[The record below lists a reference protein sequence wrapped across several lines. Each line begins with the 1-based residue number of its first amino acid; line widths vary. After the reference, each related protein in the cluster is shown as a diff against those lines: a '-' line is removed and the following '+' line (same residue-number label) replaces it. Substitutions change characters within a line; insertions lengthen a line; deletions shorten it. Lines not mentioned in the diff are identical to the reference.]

1 MTTPRPVQLTHLRQ
15 LAITKQYLHDAKNPT
30 FAEVVSSIGCLQLD
44 PISAVAKNHRIV
56 MWSRV
61 GNYDMKALSDFIY
74 GEKQMFEYWAH
85 AASLVLSDD
94 YPIHRHW
101 MSLYP
106 NPEGRVQAWINE
118 LGEKGVALKNTIL
131 TRLQNE
137 GALPSRAFEGG
148 EKGGVSSGWT
158 GESTL
163 NKMID
168 YLWCR
173 GDILVAKREGNQRW
187 WDIAE
192 RCLPQSAPR
201 HVLSQEE
208 VVTIAVQKAIQGLGI
223 GTMQQIKIHFT
234 RNNYPQLDVI
244 LKKLVANGI
253 VIPVKVMDGITEMR
267 GAYYLHS
274 SDLATLEQLEAGGF
288 APKMVLLSPFDNLI
302 CDRKRTEELFKYF
315 YRIEIYVP
323 QAKRQYGYYV
333 LSILQG
339 DKFIGRIDPL
349 MDRKTGV
356 LHINSVHA
364 EPNAPDD
371 VNTVMGVRQQ
381 IEGLG
386 TWLGAKEIR
395 YSSVIPSQW
404 AGIIGG

>member
-1 MTTPRPVQLTHLRQ
+1 MTTPRPVQLSHLRQ
-15 LAITKQYLHDAKNPT
+15 LAITKQYLHDAQNPT
-30 FAEVVSSIGCLQLD
+30 FADVVASIGCLQLD
-44 PISAVAKNHRIV
+44 PISAVAKNHRLV

-61 GNYDMKALSDFIY
+61 GNYDMGALSDFIY

-85 AASLVLSDD
+85 AASLVLSED

-101 MSLYP
+101 MNLYP
-106 NPEGRVQAWINE
+106 HPQGRMQAWINE

-158 GESTL
+158 GESML

-173 GDILVAKREGNQRW
+173 GEILVAKREGNQRW

-192 RCLPQSAPR
+192 RCLPTSAPR
-201 HVLSQEE
+201 HVFSEEE
-208 VVTIAVQKAIQGLGI
+208 VVSIAIQKAIRGLGI
-223 GTMQQIKIHFT
+223 GTVPHIKIHFT
-234 RNNYPQLDVI
+234 RNSYPKLDTI
-244 LKKLVANGI
+244 LKKLVADGI
-253 VIPVKVMDGITEMR
+253 VIPVKLMNDTSEMR

-274 SDLATLEQLEAGGF
+274 ADLATLEYIERGGF
-288 APKMVLLSPFDNLI
+288 APKTVLLSPFDNLM
-302 CDRKRTEELFKYF
+302 CDRKRTEELFDYF

-339 DKFIGRIDPL
+339 DKFIGRIDPR
-349 MDRKTGV
+349 MERKTGV
-356 LHINSVHA
+356 LHINAVHA

-371 VNTVMGVRQQ
+371 NGTVMAIRGQ
-381 IEGLG
+381 IDALG
-386 TWLGAKEIR
+386 AWLGAKEIR

-404 AGIIGG
+404 EGITR